1 MKKIFIAAMVF
12 AFAIGL
18 SAMGY
23 CQDETADDRAMV
35 QSESQMDSG
44 LSSEIASDRAQS
56 QAEVD
61 QVDRSMDISGN

>member
-1 MKKIFIAAMVF
+1 MNKIFIVAMVF
-12 AFAIGL
+12 LFVIGL

-23 CQDETADDRAMV
+23 CQDETADDRAMG
-35 QSESQMDSG
+35 QYESQMDSG
-44 LSSEIASDRAQS
+44 LSSEISSDQAQS